1 MVDLPS
7 LIPTLQVAIG
17 PVILISGI
25 GLLLLSMTN
34 RLGRTVDRSRELAR
48 EYRGA
53 DAADRERTVG
63 QLAILMRRARIMRYA
78 ILAASVSVLLASIL
92 IITLFVGALLRMRVI
107 GPLVAMLFIAC
118 MLCVIAS
125 LVLFI
130 WDINLALRALKL
142 DVGATLDQGT

>member
-1 MVDLPS
+1 MADLPS

-34 RLGRTVDRSRELAR
+34 RLGRTVDRSRALAR

-53 DAADRERTVG
+53 DAPDRGRTAG
-63 QLAILMRRARIMRYA
+63 QLEILMLRARIMRAA
-78 ILAASVSVLLASIL
+78 IASASVSVLLAAIL
-92 IITLFVGALLRMRVI
+92 IITLFIGALLQPRGI
-107 GPLVAMLFIAC
+107 GPLVAVLFIVC

-125 LVLFI
+125 LVLFL
-130 WDINLALRALKL
+130 WDVNLTLRALKL
-142 DVGATLDQGT
+142 EVGASLDHGT